1 MPAFS
6 DMMSLGSVVA
16 YRGAAPVTP
25 SDNDDLPKVPTRALL
40 SDVDGSIKVT
50 FVDGSVA
57 TLPVLG
63 GVPINVQVS
72 RVWSTGTT
80 SGLTILALY

>member
-6 DMMSLGSVVA
+6 DQMNNDAVTA
-16 YRGAAPVTP
+16 YRGAVQVTP
-25 SDNDDLPKVPTRALL
+25 DDSNDLSKVPTRALL
-40 SDVDGSIKVT
+40 VDS
-50 FVDGSVA
+50 DGSVKVTMSDDSVV
-57 TLPVLG
+57 TLPMVG
-63 GVPINVQVS
+63 GLPLNVQVK